1 MCKVAGARRWRLL
14 QTAVV
19 KVPTVPML
27 VKRTLSPRTP
37 IRGDDLSGRR
47 DGASLNGVCGWCCRH
62 SVPEPSPCHDV
73 NTAGVVDSSF
83 PEKRPCGAWRH
94 TPVARLPPRTKE
106 CQDMLKPSCT
116 GSGGALRNEH
126 VTSII
131 IDSCGK
137 AFERVAPRTVGCT
150 EVLRANGTL
159 ERARRP
165 SRSRLTDDP
174 RVPGSSGASAGVRR
188 TGLAVSERLRRRQHE
203 QRCGCVA
210 WRGSLVCMCLNVVVA
225 DVPCIRSQRRP
236 CRPEASARTYRG
248 SGALQEW
255 SAYLGFS

>member
-1 MCKVAGARRWRLL
+1 MDIATPLTGILSSSPLWLSSVVKARLVPRTLRVIPQPEYRRWRLF

-37 IRGDDLSGRR
+37 IRGDDLTGRR

-174 RVPGSSGASAGVRR
+174 RVPGSSGASADERS
-188 TGLAVSERLRRRQHE
+188 TGLAVSERLRRRRRE
-203 QRCGCVA
+203 PRRCGCVA
-210 WRGSLVCMCLNVVVA
+210 RLARVHVSEC
-225 DVPCIRSQRRP
+225 RR
-236 CRPEASARTYRG
+236 C
-248 SGALQEW
+248 
-255 SAYLGFS
+255 